1 MYEETNLPRVTYE
14 TFRMLNL
21 SRSHSWQGFGS
32 KEIKRQVRQ
41 QAFWQSQLY
50 EQVSGSDLGLPPPP
64 PAPPP
69 SAHSAPNSPATAKR
83 APRSSSRSP
92 GRNGGGRS
100 GGRYRPLSKSP
111 SPMRLSG
118 GGGEGDRPV
127 RNRSSSRKRRE
138 ERKERLLP
146 TYLSFIILFHIIF
159 SAKRHLE

>member
-1 MYEETNLPRVTYE
+1 MYKKIIIDGICQTS
-14 TFRMLNL
+14 RMLNL

-41 QAFWQSQLY
+41 QAFWQSQRY

-69 SAHSAPNSPATAKR
+69 SHSAPNSPATAR
-83 APRSSSRSP
+83 APRPSSRSP
-92 GRNGGGRS
+92 GRSSRS

-118 GGGEGDRPV
+118 GGGGGDVEGGRPV

-138 ERKERLLP
+138 EQKGCFRP
-146 TYLSFIILFHIIF
+146 NVSFFVQYRYV
-159 SAKRHLE
+159 KKVEE

>member
-1 MYEETNLPRVTYE
+1 MYEDTNLCGFYE

-41 QAFWQSQLY
+41 QAFWQSQRY

-92 GRNGGGRS
+92 GRNGGRS

-111 SPMRLSG
+111 SPMRLS

-138 ERKERLLP
+138 ERKEGL
-146 TYLSFIILFHIIF
+146 
-159 SAKRHLE
+159 

>member
-1 MYEETNLPRVTYE
+1 
-14 TFRMLNL
+14 MLNL

-41 QAFWQSQLY
+41 QAFWQSQRY

-69 SAHSAPNSPATAKR
+69 SAHSAPNSPATTR
-83 APRSSSRSP
+83 APRPSSRSP
-92 GRNGGGRS
+92 GRSRS

-118 GGGEGDRPV
+118 GGDVEAGRPV

-138 ERKERLLP
+138 EQKERFRPHCVFLWIGN
-146 TYLSFIILFHIIF
+146 SLFVVN
-159 SAKRHLE
+159 